1 MGSGY
6 LIDTNIIIDYLN
18 GNLQPPA
25 KLFLRKVVNESPKL
39 SIISKIELL
48 SFKTEEESYRL
59 IYSFVE
65 CSLVHELSK
74 EVANT
79 AIQIRLQK
87 RIKIA
92 DAIIAATALV
102 FDFTLLTRNTEDFKG
117 ITGLRV
123 NNPWLI
129 T

>member
-6 LIDTNIIIDYLN
+6 LIDTNIIVDYLN
-18 GNLQPPA
+18 GNLPNPA
-25 KLFLRKVVNESPKL
+25 KLFLRKVVNDTPKL
-39 SIISKIELL
+39 SVISKIEIL

-65 CSLVHELSK
+65 SSLVHELSK
-74 EVANT
+74 EVTSA

-117 ITGLRV
+117 ITGLKV

>member
-6 LIDTNIIIDYLN
+6 LIDTNIIVDYLN
-18 GNLQPPA
+18 GNLPTPA
-25 KLFLRKVVNESPKL
+25 KLFLRKVVNDTPKL
-39 SIISKIELL
+39 SVISKIEIL

-65 CSLVHELSK
+65 SSLVHELSK
-74 EVANT
+74 EVTSA

-117 ITGLRV
+117 ITGLKV